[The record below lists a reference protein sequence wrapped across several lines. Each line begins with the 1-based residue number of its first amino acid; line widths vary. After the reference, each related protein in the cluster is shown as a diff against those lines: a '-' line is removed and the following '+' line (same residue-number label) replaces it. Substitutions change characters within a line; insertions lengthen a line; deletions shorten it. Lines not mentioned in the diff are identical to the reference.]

1 MDYFERKLD
10 DKNRLTIPRELQS
23 ELGNEVVITP
33 GFGQYLH
40 LYSKVV
46 WEQEM
51 ETALSGDILDERIAD
66 LNVKFRMSKS
76 SVKLDSKQ
84 GRVTLEAHQMA
95 LLSNT
100 REVVLVRA
108 GRYWRIAPKQA

>member
-40 LYSKVV
+40 LYSKTV

-76 SVKLDSKQ
+76 SVLLDSKQ

-95 LLSNT
+95 LIGNAK
-100 REVVLVRA
+100 EVVLVRA
-108 GRYWRIAPKQA
+108 GHYWRIMPKQA

>member
-23 ELGNEVVITP
+23 ELGNEVVVTQ

-40 LYSKVV
+40 LYSKEV
-46 WEQEM
+46 WDNEM
-51 ETALSGDILDERIAD
+51 EIALSGDILDESIAD
-66 LNVKFRMSKS
+66 LNVKFRIGKS
-76 SVKLDSKQ
+76 TSKLDSKQ

-95 LLSNT
+95 LLTNART
-100 REVVLVRA
+100 VAMVRA
-108 GRYWRIAPKQA
+108 GKYWRIVAK